1 MRYAAF
7 PDATPPPGVAGAWPL
22 RASNCSSSVASVPPI
37 PSVVGVPS
45 VLARSA
51 GANFVDRLITPSMPD
66 KIPGA
71 PTETPG
77 TPRPAAPSSAA
88 GPVTVRVGNN
98 NTVAVGAA
106 LETLRG
112 ARFEPGALVV
122 QADSSGC
129 TREASFAVHIA
140 DSEGPA
146 QISLTRETPD
156 TCEALAS

>member
-1 MRYAAF
+1 MRAVRGLLLAA
-7 PDATPPPGVAGAWPL
+7 A
-22 RASNCSSSVASVPPI
+22 
-37 PSVVGVPS
+37 
-45 VLARSA
+45 
-51 GANFVDRLITPSMPD
+51 ITPLL
-66 KIPGA
+66 GA
-71 PTETPG
+71 CVIYD
-77 TPRPAAPSSAA
+77 SSADEA
-88 GPVTVRVGNN
+88 VTVRVGNN

-156 TCEALAS
+156 TCESLVPNGVELRWTYEELGLASGEAAVIQNAVRLP